1 MSSVNKRWQIQ
12 PTLPPS
18 VRKQFSVAGYS
29 PLVAQ
34 LLYNRGVTTPQLAEE
49 FFFSESEGNPF
60 TLPEMSEAVTRLR
73 QAMRKGELIVVYGD
87 YDADGVTATALL
99 TDALRS
105 LGARVDARIPHRVN
119 EGYGLNVDALRE
131 LRETG
136 CTVVVTVDCG
146 VRSIA
151 EAEFARS
158 IGLDLIITDHHS
170 VGDALPPAIACID
183 PKRADSR
190 YPFQDL
196 SGVGVAY
203 KLAQALLRAHRQA
216 PLRGDVR
223 PIREDALLDL
233 VALGTVADL
242 APIVGENRV
251 LVKQGL
257 ERLNRTDRP
266 GLLELIAIS
275 RLQRPVSANR
285 ISYVLGPRLNAAG
298 RLDTAMASY
307 RLLTTRFPDE
317 ARALAEELERCNR
330 ERQQLTVEAVQ
341 KARQVVLG
349 AEETPPL
356 VFVAAPDILG
366 GIAGLVASRLAEEFY
381 RPSVVVQI
389 TDEVS
394 RGSARSIPELNIT
407 SALDQCSDILERH
420 GGHAAA
426 AGFEVRNDL
435 LDTLHRRLLEIA
447 GRELKGEELAPT
459 LVADAEVPL
468 SEMTWDT
475 MAELRTLEPH
485 GYGNR
490 TPVFVSRRVQ
500 VKNSRIVGEKHL
512 KLMVS
517 DGRAVWDAIAF
528 RQADKA
534 SGLPYFVDL
543 AFTLE
548 VNSWNGQDRLQLNV
562 KDIRPSSD

>member
-1 MSSVNKRWQIQ
+1 MKKRWQIK
-12 PTLPPS
+12 PTLPPDI
-18 VRKQFSVAGYS
+18 REAFSYAGYS
-29 PLVAQ
+29 PLLAQ
-34 LLYNRGVTTPQLAEE
+34 LLFNRGIATPEQAEE
-49 FFFSESEGNPF
+49 FFFSEAEGNPF
-60 TLPEMSEAVTRLR
+60 DLPDMSEAVTRLR
-73 QAMRKGELIVVYGD
+73 QALATGEPIVIYGD

-99 TDALRS
+99 TDVLQS
-105 LGARVDARIPHRVN
+105 LGGRVEAHIPHRVD
-119 EGYGLNVDALRE
+119 EGYGLHV
-131 LRETG
+131 ETLQDLHDRG
-136 CTVVVTVDCG
+136 CGLVVTVDCG
-146 VRSIA
+146 IRSVT
-151 EAEFARS
+151 EAQFAQS

-170 VGDALPPAIACID
+170 VGAALPPALAQID

-203 KLAQALLRAHRQA
+203 KLAQALLRTHKQA
-216 PLRGDVR
+216 PQRTDAR
-223 PIREDALLDL
+223 PVEEEALLDL

-242 APIVGENRV
+242 APLIRENRV

-266 GLLELIAIS
+266 GLLELISSS
-275 RLQRPVSANR
+275 RLQGPISANR

-307 RLLTTRFPDE
+307 HLLTTRFPDE
-317 ARALAEELERCNR
+317 ARALAQELEECNR
-330 ERQQLTVEAVQ
+330 ERQQLTVEAVE
-341 KARQVVLG
+341 KARELALCV
-349 AEETPPL
+349 EETPSL
-356 VFVAAPDILG
+356 IFVADPDILG
-366 GIAGLVASRLAEEFY
+366 GIAGLVASKLSEEFY

-389 TDEVS
+389 DDEGVS

-407 SALDQCSDILERH
+407 SALDECSDLLERH

-435 LDTLHRRLLEIA
+435 LHTLHQRLLNIA
-447 GRELKGEELAPT
+447 DRELGGEELAPT
-459 LVADAEVPL
+459 LVVDAEVPL
-468 SEMTWDT
+468 SQMTWET
-475 MAELRTLEPH
+475 LTELHKLEPH

-500 VKNSRIVGEKHL
+500 VKDSRIVGERHL
-512 KLMVS
+512 KLSLS
-517 DGRAVWDAIAF
+517 DGHAIWDAIAF
-528 RQADKA
+528 RQAGKA
-534 SGLPYFVDL
+534 AGLSYFADI